1 MSPRGNPEDTCGR
14 VRWKLRA
21 ASVLPV
27 RWVLIFGGIAVFA
40 VVLYALLGAWL
51 WRRVKG
57 LFAEI
62 EAAERKLQV
71 AGGPTGHHE
80 VEPDASADRA
90 THPGK
95 RGRHLKAGAGHH
107 S

>member
-1 MSPRGNPEDTCGR
+1 M
-14 VRWKLRA
+14 
-21 ASVLPV
+21 

-51 WRRVKG
+51 WRRAKG

-71 AGGPTGHHE
+71 VAGGPAGHHE